1 MTKTVSRRTVRL
13 LLALCVALVVSAG
26 PASAAV
32 GLPSPP
38 APVEG
43 VVGAPVG
50 KVKETVEKV
59 TEGVVPPT
67 QGPTEAVE
75 AAPAAV
81 PPVAE
86 VTETAASP
94 VKEVTEAATKTTE
107 EVTHAV
113 TQAPVVPA
121 APVVPSV
128 EASAITK
135 PKSVSKGSASGVSG
149 SSADSVSSAHGSP
162 SASSAAEDEST
173 PTTAAPA
180 PAASAGS
187 PVAADDGDEASAV
200 QSPEDDRR
208 SKVPTEGGAVRAPV
222 PKWVAYVWPAIALTW
237 RHPAA
242 TLPAYARQV
251 GAGASSSAAGA
262 GTTGSESPAQGVKG
276 VHASGGLPPDHAGHS
291 SSPFAKIPAAVGG
304 FTSGVPGEAIA
315 YLILV
320 ALIVAAVF
328 VAVKVELGRRG
339 SGAGP
344 SH

>member
-1 MTKTVSRRTVRL
+1 MTKTGSRRAIRL

-32 GLPSPP
+32 GLPSLP

-50 KVKETVEKV
+50 KVKETVERA
-59 TEGVVPPT
+59 TEGVVPPAKE
-67 QGPTEAVE
+67 PTETVE
-75 AAPAAV
+75 AAPAAI

-86 VTETAASP
+86 ATETVTAP
-94 VKEVTEAATKTTE
+94 VKEVTETATKTTE

-113 TQAPVVPA
+113 TQAPAVPA

-128 EASAITK
+128 EASAITM

-149 SSADSVSSAHGSP
+149 SSAGSGSSARVSP
-162 SASSAAEDEST
+162 SGSSAPEVEST

-180 PAASAGS
+180 PAASADS
-187 PVAADDGDEASAV
+187 PGETDDGDEAPAV
-200 QSPEDDRR
+200 QPPEEDHR
-208 SKVPTEGGAVRAPV
+208 SAVPTEGGAVRAPV

-251 GAGASSSAAGA
+251 GAGASSSAAAA
-262 GTTGSESPAQGVKG
+262 GTAGSDAPAQGVKG
-276 VHASGGLPPDHAGHS
+276 VHASGGLPSDRAGQS